1 MGEGG
6 LVPGM
11 ERSEVIS
18 KNRVPFA
25 AFLKAGVLKA
35 ELLEDMYP
43 AAPWDHE
50 QVTSRHQH

>member
-43 AAPWDHE
+43 AAPWDRE
-50 QVTSRHQH
+50 QVTSRHQR